1 MEGERIVPKATLTSK
16 GQVTIPKE
24 IRQRL
29 GLRQGDQLI
38 FRFDEGGR
46 LTIEPAPLNPM
57 GDLPGLLHHR
67 AGKRPATIDEMNEAV
82 RERAGKRFVRETR
95 R

>member
-1 MEGERIVPKATLTSK
+1 MPRATLTSK

-29 GLRQGDQLI
+29 GLKQGDKLI
-38 FRFDEGGR
+38 FRFDECGR
-46 LTIEPAPLNPM
+46 LTVEAAKPDPLGGIVGM
-57 GDLPGLLHHR
+57 LHHY
-67 AGKRPATIDEMNEAV
+67 AGKRPVTIEEMNEAV
-82 RERAGKRFVRETR
+82 LAHAKEDFERATR